1 MAVAPIS
8 DHARISSLAK
18 HVALSC
24 LASVSLCVSSR
35 LQATPPTQHLNAS
48 SAMGMGQAGR
58 GVSRGNAGLIYNPA
72 GMSASITYAVEA
84 LYQRTSSELNILGV
98 SVVDSKMRAD
108 QDRLALGLGYA
119 QVISAGETSAYEGR
133 LAFALPVI
141 QAGPNGGPELHIGA
155 GGRYLYDDLSKVD
168 DFDVDLG
175 ALLNIGAGF
184 NVGAVA
190 DCLLESNQP
199 KRFGGGIGFVR
210 QSFSVALDYLRQP
223 TLDRQLLSGGAEL
236 MVGQSL
242 ILRGGYE
249 RHLSEDATD
258 TEWVS
263 GGLAIID
270 GSSGRGQL
278 STAYRQN
285 LSNGEYAFN
294 LSFILFV
301 DLPN

>member
-1 MAVAPIS
+1 MLRTDAS
-8 DHARISSLAK
+8 HQWRLR
-18 HVALSC
+18 ALSRVV
-24 LASVSLCVSSR
+24 ASLCLTLACYEESA
-35 LQATPPTQHLNAS
+35 ATPPTQHLNAS

-58 GVSRGNAGLIYNPA
+58 GASRSNSGLIYNPA
-72 GMSASITYAVEA
+72 GMSASITYSIEA
-84 LYQRTSSELNILGV
+84 LYLRTSAEQNVIGV
-98 SVVDSKMRAD
+98 SIVDSKMRAN

-119 QVISAGETSAYEGR
+119 QVLSGGETSAYEGR

-155 GGRYLYDDLSKVD
+155 GGRYLYDDISKVD

-184 NVGAVA
+184 NVGVVA
-190 DCLLESNQP
+190 DSLLESNQA
-199 KRFGGGIGFVR
+199 KRFGGGAAFVH
-210 QSFSVALDYLRQP
+210 QSFTIAVDYLKRP
-223 TLDRQLLSGGAEL
+223 ADSFQLLSGGAEL
-236 MVGQSL
+236 LVGQSL

-249 RHLSEDATD
+249 RHLMEGQSTSD
-258 TEWVS
+258 WVT

-278 STAYRQN
+278 SSAYRQA
-285 LSNGEYAFN
+285 LSSGEYAFN

>member
-1 MAVAPIS
+1 
-8 DHARISSLAK
+8 
-18 HVALSC
+18 
-24 LASVSLCVSSR
+24 
-35 LQATPPTQHLNAS
+35 
-48 SAMGMGQAGR
+48 
-58 GVSRGNAGLIYNPA
+58 
-72 GMSASITYAVEA
+72 MSASITYAVEA
-84 LYQRTSSELNILGV
+84 LYQRTSSELNTLGL

-119 QVISAGETSAYEGR
+119 QVISGGETTAYEGR
-133 LAFALPVI
+133 LAFGLPVI

-155 GGRYLYDDLSKVD
+155 GGRYLYDDKRGVD
-168 DFDVDLG
+168 NFDVDLG

-190 DCLLESNQP
+190 DSLLESNQP
-199 KRFGGGIGFVR
+199 KRFGGGLGFVHP
-210 QSFSVALDYLRQP
+210 SFSVAVDYLKQP
-223 TLDRQLLSGGAEL
+223 SLDRQLLSGGAEL

-242 ILRGGYE
+242 IVRGGYE
-249 RHLSEDATD
+249 RYLSEGTPDI
-258 TEWVS
+258 EWVS

-278 STAYRQN
+278 STAYRHN
-285 LSNGEYAFN
+285 LRSGAYAFN